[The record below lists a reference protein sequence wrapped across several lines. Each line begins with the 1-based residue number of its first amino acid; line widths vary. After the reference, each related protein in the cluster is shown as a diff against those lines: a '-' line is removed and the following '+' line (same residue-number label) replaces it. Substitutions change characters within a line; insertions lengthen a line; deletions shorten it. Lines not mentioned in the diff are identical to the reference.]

1 MTNHVQ
7 DLYSKQKFYTLVEWV
22 AAGGQ
27 RRRREVA
34 QQLEE
39 QAARLPRPGGG
50 SGGTRRDW
58 QLRQREQRRQRR
70 QPGRPSG
77 NPLELESTVDCN
89 LIHNGALKERPK
101 GTFLFFSFLSV
112 LVISWGSLKS
122 SLAGSGRG
130 RGEWP
135 RPPLQ
140 RAFRR
145 NPRSGGQPTLCAEP
159 SCGSRGRGRKSR
171 RHRVR
176 EARVAHFHVH
186 GLQQKTIR

>member
-1 MTNHVQ
+1 MGRR
-7 DLYSKQKFYTLVEWV
+7 

-58 QLRQREQRRQRR
+58 QLRQREQRRQ
-70 QPGRPSG
+70 PGRPSG
-77 NPLELESTVDCN
+77 NPLESTVDCN

-122 SLAGSGRG
+122 SLAQNEDGETRGAEDNRLSVPSPHAEAAVAVGSHDDIEYGR
-130 RGEWP
+130 RES
-135 RPPLQ
+135 LI
-140 RAFRR
+140 
-145 NPRSGGQPTLCAEP
+145 STSMVC
-159 SCGSRGRGRKSR
+159 SR
-171 RHRVR
+171 RQSGELRGGKYNTYG
-176 EARVAHFHVH
+176 AKF
-186 GLQQKTIR
+186 